1 MLYYY
6 IQKMPLTLS
15 ASFPTLPLRPTVSVQ
30 FSAPRPKSIGG
41 TYVSNGYT
49 MNSNGYL
56 ANPTRSAQID
66 ARNAGALTNSEAA
79 RMGLSNR
86 R

>member
-1 MLYYY
+1 
-6 IQKMPLTLS
+6 
-15 ASFPTLPLRPTVSVQ
+15 
-30 FSAPRPKSIGG
+30 
-41 TYVSNGYT
+41 

-56 ANPTRSAQID
+56 ANPSRSAQIE

>member
-1 MLYYY
+1 
-6 IQKMPLTLS
+6 MPLTLS
-15 ASFPTLPLRPTVSVQ
+15 ASFPTLPFRPTVSVQ
-30 FSAPRPKSIGG
+30 FSAPAPRPKA
-41 TYVSNGYT
+41 YVSNGYI

-56 ANPTRSAQID
+56 ANPSRSAQIA
-66 ARNAGALTNSEAA
+66 ARNAGALTNIEAA

>member
-1 MLYYY
+1 
-6 IQKMPLTLS
+6 MPLTLS
-15 ASFPTLPLRPTVSVQ
+15 ASFPTLPLRPTVSLQ
-30 FSAPRPKSIGG
+30 FSAPRPKYSVGG

-56 ANPTRSAQID
+56 ANPSRSAQID

>member
-1 MLYYY
+1 
-6 IQKMPLTLS
+6 
-15 ASFPTLPLRPTVSVQ
+15 
-30 FSAPRPKSIGG
+30 
-41 TYVSNGYT
+41 

>member
-1 MLYYY
+1 
-6 IQKMPLTLS
+6 MPLTLS
-15 ASFPTLPLRPTVSVQ
+15 ASFPTLPFRPTVSVQ
-30 FSAPRPKSIGG
+30 FSRPAPRPKSSVGG

-56 ANPTRSAQID
+56 ANPSRSAQID
-66 ARNAGALTNSEAA
+66 ARNAGALTNIEAA

>member
-1 MLYYY
+1 
-6 IQKMPLTLS
+6 MPLTLS

-30 FSAPRPKSIGG
+30 FSAPAPRPKAIGG

>member
-1 MLYYY
+1 
-6 IQKMPLTLS
+6 MPLTLS
-15 ASFPTLPLRPTVSVQ
+15 ASFPTLPFRPTVSVQ
-30 FSAPRPKSIGG
+30 FSGPAPRPKSFVGG

-56 ANPTRSAQID
+56 ANPSRSAQIE
-66 ARNAGALTNSEAA
+66 ARNAGALTNSETA

>member
-1 MLYYY
+1 
-6 IQKMPLTLS
+6 MPLTVS

-30 FSAPRPKSIGG
+30 FSGSAPRPK

-56 ANPTRSAQID
+56 ANPSRSAQIE

>member
-1 MLYYY
+1 
-6 IQKMPLTLS
+6 MPLTLS
-15 ASFPTLPLRPTVSVQ
+15 ASFPTLPFRPVVSIQ
-30 FSAPRPKSIGG
+30 FSGSTPRPKSFVGR

-56 ANPTRSAQID
+56 ANPSRSSQID
-66 ARNAGALTNSEAA
+66 ARNAGALTNSEAT
-79 RMGLSNR
+79 RIGLVNR

>member
-1 MLYYY
+1 
-6 IQKMPLTLS
+6 MPLTLS
-15 ASFPTLPLRPTVSVQ
+15 ASFPTLPFRPTVSVQ
-30 FSAPRPKSIGG
+30 FSGSTPRPKSSVGG

-56 ANPTRSAQID
+56 ANPSRSAQID
-66 ARNAGALTNSEAA
+66 ARNAGALTNIEAA